1 MINTVSFQD
10 LKSNLLSNSEVKAE
24 YDALEEEFELANQ
37 IIELRQRAGLTQK
50 ELAEKIHTSQ
60 PAISRL
66 ESGNYKNVSM
76 MFLRKVGNALGVKP
90 HIQFEEI
97 NSRSI

>member
-1 MINTVSFQD
+1 MISTVSFKD
-10 LKSNLLSNSEVKAE
+10 LKSELLSNEEVKKE
-24 YDALEEEFELANQ
+24 YDSLEEEFELASQ
-37 IIELRQRAGLTQK
+37 IIELRQKAGLTQK
-50 ELAEKIHTSQ
+50 ELADKIHTSQ

-97 NSRSI
+97 HPTTI